1 MLAGCGVLGGTPAP
15 RGADALI
22 SVLLDVTGGSEPGTA
37 LSLEIGRAA
46 WSARSDEPGMAAL
59 SAPDAQRV
67 RLIRVD
73 DCEVLAEFTA
83 DPGTA
88 HVIRLQPDGEAV
100 VEDRTAADAAAD
112 PLEPADPVDCP

>member
-15 RGADALI
+15 RGSEALI
-22 SVLLDVTGGSEPGTA
+22 SVLIDVSGASDPGTA

-59 SAPDAQRV
+59 SAPDPQRV
-67 RLIRVD
+67 RLIRID
-73 DCEVLAEFTA
+73 DCAVLAEFTA

-88 HVIRLQPDGEAV
+88 HVIRLEARGEAV

-112 PLEPADPVDCP
+112 PLEPSDPVDCP